1 MTSLYDQYHSEKN
14 INHIYNLINDLIEK
28 NGGNNIL
35 NDTNFKN
42 YYTNQCRK
50 IFINSK
56 SDNLV
61 DLNRETIKHHLLYYR
76 NSNTIETKTIE
87 PTIKSLSN
95 TIETNTIET
104 NTIKPKSTPL
114 KLELDNSNNSDNSDV
129 NKSFDEYL
137 KSRDLPPMTPNIPQT
152 PHPIKDKVVNFND
165 TPIVKNIENDLSFD
179 DMMNDM
185 NDTKVVDKPNIMQTI
200 ENISIETPK
209 KNKKYITLTSANRT
223 GIMSNRFDYNIKC
236 EQNITHLERL
246 IIPIENTLHFALPM
260 LKFKIPEM
268 NIDTNLYL
276 QEIYN
281 LNNYS
286 YGIYIPNDDLVLNKI
301 NDNMNIQI
309 CSIYGNEDTKIKN
322 DIIECEF
329 VDEKL
334 KPKNIEDFKKNDI
347 ISINSKYF
355 TKIIDIVED
364 SLVLEKNPLLAE
376 KLDLEES
383 IYIMNMNLQN
393 TLVFR

>member
-14 INHIYNLINDLIEK
+14 LNHIYNLINDLIEK

-35 NDTNFKN
+35 NDIIFKN
-42 YYTNQCRK
+42 YYTNQCRE
-50 IFINSK
+50 IFISSK

-76 NSNTIETKTIE
+76 NENNTNQIEPKTIE
-87 PTIKSLSN
+87 PTIKSLP
-95 TIETNTIET
+95 
-104 NTIKPKSTPL
+104 IKPKSTPL
-114 KLELDNSNNSDNSDV
+114 KLELENSDNNDV
-129 NKSFDEYL
+129 NKSFNDYL
-137 KSRDLPPMTPNIPQT
+137 KSRDLPPMTPQT
-152 PHPIKDKVVNFND
+152 PRSTNKSEDKVVNFND

-179 DMMNDM
+179 DMINDM
-185 NDTKVVDKPNIMQTI
+185 NDDTTIEKPNITQTI
-200 ENISIETPK
+200 EKVIETPK
-209 KNKKYITLTSANRT
+209 NIKYITLTSANRT

-236 EQNITHLERL
+236 ERNITHLERL
-246 IIPIENTLHFALPM
+246 IIPIENTLHFALPV

-268 NIDTNLYL
+268 NINTNLYL
-276 QEIYN
+276 QKTYD

-286 YGIYIPNDDLVLNKI
+286 YGIYISNDDLVLNKI

-329 VDEKL
+329 VEDKL
-334 KPKNIEDFKKNDI
+334 KPKNIDDFKVNDI
-347 ISINSKYF
+347 ISINSKHF

-364 SLVLEKNPLLAE
+364 SLVLEKLPSLE
-376 KLDLEES
+376 SEES

-393 TLVFR
+393 TLVFY

>member
-1 MTSLYDQYHSEKN
+1 MTSLYDQYHSDKN
-14 INHIYNLINDLIEK
+14 LNHIYNLINDLIEK

-42 YYTNQCRK
+42 YYTNQCRE

-76 NSNTIETKTIE
+76 NENNTNQIEPKTIE
-87 PTIKSLSN
+87 PKI
-95 TIETNTIET
+95 IE
-104 NTIKPKSTPL
+104 PKTTSL
-114 KLELDNSNNSDNSDV
+114 KLELDNSDNSNNSDV

-137 KSRDLPPMTPNIPQT
+137 KSRDLSPMTPRPTN
-152 PHPIKDKVVNFND
+152 KSNDKVVNFND
-165 TPIVKNIENDLSFD
+165 TPIVKNIDNDLSFD

-185 NDTKVVDKPNIMQTI
+185 NDTKVSDKPNITQTI
-200 ENISIETPK
+200 ENIIVEKPK
-209 KNKKYITLTSANRT
+209 IQKNYITLTSANRT
-223 GIMSNRFDYNIKC
+223 SIMSNRFDYNIKC
-236 EQNITHLERL
+236 ERNITRLERL

-276 QEIYN
+276 QKTYN
-281 LNNYS
+281 LNNYN

-309 CSIYGNEDTKIKN
+309 CSIYDNADMKIEN

-329 VDEKL
+329 VENKL
-334 KPKNIEDFKKNDI
+334 KPKNIKDFKVNDI
-347 ISINSKYF
+347 ISINSKHF

-364 SLVLEKNPLLAE
+364 SLVLEKNPSLE
-376 KLDLEES
+376 LEES

-393 TLVFR
+393 TLVFY

>member
-14 INHIYNLINDLIEK
+14 LNHIYNLINDLIEK

-42 YYTNQCRK
+42 YYMNQCRE

-76 NSNTIETKTIE
+76 NENNTNQNETKTT
-87 PTIKSLSN
+87 P
-95 TIETNTIET
+95 IETNTIET
-104 NTIKPKSTPL
+104 NTIEPNTIEPKTTSL
-114 KLELDNSNNSDNSDV
+114 KLELDNSDNSDV

-137 KSRDLPPMTPNIPQT
+137 KSRDLPPMTPRPTN
-152 PHPIKDKVVNFND
+152 KSNDKVVNFND

-185 NDTKVVDKPNIMQTI
+185 NNTQVSDKPNITQTI
-200 ENISIETPK
+200 ENVIVEKPK
-209 KNKKYITLTSANRT
+209 IQKNYITLTSANRT

-236 EQNITHLERL
+236 ERNITHLERL

-276 QEIYN
+276 QETYN

-286 YGIYIPNDDLVLNKI
+286 YGIYIPNDMLVLNKI

-309 CSIYGNEDTKIKN
+309 CSIYGDTKIEN

-329 VDEKL
+329 VEDKL
-334 KPKNIEDFKKNDI
+334 KPKNIENFKKNDI
-347 ISINSKYF
+347 ISINSKHF
-355 TKIIDIVED
+355 TKIIDIVDD
-364 SLVLEKNPLLAE
+364 SLLLEKNPSLE
-376 KLDLEES
+376 LEES

-393 TLVFR
+393 TLVFY

>member
-1 MTSLYDQYHSEKN
+1 MTSLYDQYHSDKN
-14 INHIYNLINDLIEK
+14 LNHIYNLINDLIEK
-28 NGGNNIL
+28 NHNNNIL
-35 NDTNFKN
+35 NNEKFKN
-42 YYTNQCRK
+42 YYMNQCRD

-76 NSNTIETKTIE
+76 NTSIE
-87 PTIKSLSN
+87 PKN
-95 TIETNTIET
+95 TP
-104 NTIKPKSTPL
+104 IKPKSTSIETKPIETKSTPL
-114 KLELDNSNNSDNSDV
+114 KINDDV
-129 NKSFDEYL
+129 SKSFDDYL
-137 KSRDLPPMTPNIPQT
+137 KSRDLPPMVPNTPR
-152 PHPIKDKVVNFND
+152 PIKNKIVNFND
-165 TPIVKNIENDLSFD
+165 TPNVKNIDNDISFD
-179 DMMNDM
+179 DMMNDI
-185 NDTKVVDKPNIMQTI
+185 TKVSTIDKPNITQTI
-200 ENISIETPK
+200 ENINIEKPK
-209 KNKKYITLTSANRT
+209 KNKNYITLTSANRT

-236 EQNITHLERL
+236 EKNITNLERL

-276 QEIYN
+276 QKTYN

-309 CSIYGNEDTKIKN
+309 CSIYGNNDTKIKN

-329 VDEKL
+329 VDDKL
-334 KPKNIEDFKKNDI
+334 KPKNMDDFKVNDI
-347 ISINSKYF
+347 ISINSKHF
-355 TKIIDIVED
+355 TKIIDIVDD
-364 SLVLEKNPLLAE
+364 SLILEKNHSLE
-376 KLDLEES
+376 SEES